1 MTPETIHRV
10 KSMLAD
16 GVKPK
21 VIAQELN
28 IYKSDISRI
37 KTGNKPKPQKPRNK
51 IENSASEQYLMRAF

>member
-10 KSMLAD
+10 KSMLAE
-16 GVKPK
+16 GVKSRDITK
-21 VIAQELN
+21 ALN
-28 IYKSDISRI
+28 LYPSDVSRI